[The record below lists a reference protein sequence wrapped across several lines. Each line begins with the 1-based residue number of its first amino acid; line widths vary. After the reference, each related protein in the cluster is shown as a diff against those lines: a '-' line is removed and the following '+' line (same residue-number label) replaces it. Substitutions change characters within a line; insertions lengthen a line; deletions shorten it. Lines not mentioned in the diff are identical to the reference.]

1 MLKGPCGVEVEWSM
15 TTTILTEVGSTA
27 EVQSPKSR
35 IADLKLHRRTSP
47 TVSPQVA
54 TKGGEGGGGGE
65 PPLPV
70 SNAKF
75 VADVIRGVA
84 TDATAVV
91 CSKVGD
97 PTGGDW
103 PAAAARDVDA
113 QCPASRNNY
122 FNCSSFNI
130 ADDGSVHARKD
141 GFSAFHFLLLDDVGT
156 KVPLERLDG
165 FQATWRLETSPGN
178 FQVGMRLTEPL
189 RDQEAVTRLQA
200 AVVSAGLCD
209 PGAKG
214 VARWARLPQAVNGK
228 AKHCGASGDAFRC
241 RLTEYN
247 PDVAYTPAEL
257 IERLGLTPAVKQ
269 GRTADAASSVRCSNE
284 GNVVFTP
291 APMENPVVSALK
303 QNGLHKGHNGSGCH
317 DVTCPWV
324 EEHTDA
330 IDSGA
335 AYFEPSPAY
344 PGGGFVCHHSHGDRY
359 HLSELL
365 KFLDVSPDAARGKA
379 RIDIVPGEMN
389 LIRDAAER
397 SLAALGGFYQSGGA
411 IVVIRTDPS
420 TGDIGLE
427 QVTEPALTAAL
438 SSAAD
443 WFKYDGRSSK
453 MVRCDP
459 PARNVMQLLRAQEFG
474 HLPVLKGLTRQP
486 YFREQDGTLVTQL
499 GYDPVSGLFSA
510 YEPKAFAIPA
520 PTEADARQALAKLEE
535 LVSEYRFAGEA
546 DRSAAICAMLTGS
559 VRPSLPTAP
568 AFNITASTPGSGK
581 SYLASTITPF
591 AGPGIPLKVSYPTT
605 ADEASK
611 AMLSTFLGGPA
622 AVVFDDMQG
631 PWKPFGAMNRALTS
645 DTMTDRVLGASRTI
659 TVSTRSLIL
668 GTGNNV
674 GPVQDMT
681 RRVVTIR
688 LHHKTAT
695 PALETYV
702 GKPAETVARNRPE
715 YVVAALT
722 IIAAYRAAGSPK
734 ASVPDIASYNE
745 WSDMCRQPLLWLGL
759 TDPASSLID
768 QVRHDP
774 DQDDLGQ
781 LLAAWYASVGDKPI
795 TVRELVLLTLDD
807 PSIEDA
813 LLDLPVCERDV
824 VNRSKLGWYLKRHAN
839 RVVGGYE
846 LQAAV
851 CVSRRGWRVVKVD
864 PAGD

>member
-1 MLKGPCGVEVEWSM
+1 MLKGPCGIEVELSM
-15 TTTILTEVGSTA
+15 TTTVLPGTGSETEA
-27 EVQSPKSR
+27 QSPKSR
-35 IADLKLHRRTSP
+35 IAGLKLRSRTAP
-47 TVSPQVA
+47 TVSPQAA
-54 TKGGEGGGGGE
+54 TKGGEGGEGGT

-70 SNAKF
+70 SNATF
-75 VADVIRGVA
+75 VTNVMRGVA
-84 TDATAVV
+84 TGATVVV
-91 CSKVGD
+91 CSKAGD
-97 PTGGDW
+97 PIGGDW
-103 PAAAARDVDA
+103 PATAASDVDA
-113 QCPASRNNY
+113 QCPALNNNY
-122 FNCSSFNI
+122 LNCSSFNI

-141 GFSAFHFLLLDDVGT
+141 RFSAFHFLLLDDVGT

-165 FQATWRLETSPGN
+165 FRATWRLETSPGN
-178 FQVGMRLTEPL
+178 FQVGIRLTEPM
-189 RDQEAVTRLQA
+189 RDQDAVTRLQA

-214 VARWARLPQAVNGK
+214 VARWARLPEAINGK
-228 AKHCGASGDAFRC
+228 AKHRGATGKAFRC

-257 IERLGLTPAVKQ
+257 IERLGVIPAAQ
-269 GRTADAASSVRCSNE
+269 PGQAADTAPLVRRSTE

-303 QNGLHKGHNGSGCH
+303 QRGLHKGHNGSGCH

-324 EEHTDA
+324 GEHTDA

-344 PGGGFVCHHSHGDRY
+344 PGGGFICHHSHGDRY
-359 HLSELL
+359 HLGELL

-438 SSAAD
+438 SAAAD
-443 WFKYDGRSSK
+443 WFKYDGRSLK

-459 PARNVMQLLRAQEFG
+459 PVRIVLQLLRAQQFD

-486 YFREQDGTLVTQL
+486 YFREQDGKLVTEP

-510 YEPKAFAIPA
+510 YDSGAFAMPA
-520 PTEADARQALAKLEE
+520 PTEADARRALAKLQE
-535 LVSEYRFAGEA
+535 LVGEYRFAEEA

-559 VRPSLPTAP
+559 VRASLPTAP

-591 AGPGIPLKVSYPTT
+591 AGPGVPLKVSYPTT

-702 GKPAETVARNRPE
+702 GKPAETVARNRAE

-734 ASVPDIASYNE
+734 TDVPNIASYSE
-745 WSDMCRQPLLWLGL
+745 WGDTCRQPLLWLGL
-759 TDPASSLID
+759 TDPAASLIE

-774 DQDDLGQ
+774 DQADLNQ
-781 LLAAWYASVGDKPI
+781 LFAAWYASAGDKPI
-795 TVRELVLLTLDD
+795 TLRQLMELTLDD
-807 PSIEDA
+807 PSLEDA

-824 VNRSKLGWYLKRHAN
+824 VNRGKLGWYLKRHAN
-839 RVVGGYE
+839 RVVGSSIVIWLLG
-846 LQAAV
+846 
-851 CVSRRGWRVVKVD
+851 R
-864 PAGD
+864 PATRTR